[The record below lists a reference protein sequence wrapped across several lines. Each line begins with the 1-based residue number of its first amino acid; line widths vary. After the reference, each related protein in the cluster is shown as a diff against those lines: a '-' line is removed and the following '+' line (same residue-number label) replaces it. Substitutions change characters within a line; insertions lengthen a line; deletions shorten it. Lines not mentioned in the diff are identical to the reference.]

1 MADVLEIWK
10 SSLAEAQKILSEFLS
25 NPDQM
30 RKCELF
36 TQKIV
41 ETYRNNGNIFICGN
55 GGSHCDAMHFAEE
68 LTGKYR
74 LERRPLGALAL
85 GDPSHVTCVGND
97 YGFEHVF
104 SRQLAALGR
113 RGDLLIGLS
122 TSGNSKNVGLA
133 FEAAQERGIRTVAL
147 LGRDGGWLK
156 EKAEHVIIVPAK
168 TSDRVQEMH
177 IKILHTVI
185 EAAEWELFPASF

>member
-1 MADVLEIWK
+1 MMGTTENWK
-10 SSLAEAQKILSEFLS
+10 NALQEAHKILSDFMG
-25 NPDQM
+25 NPAQIE
-30 RKCELF
+30 KCTAF
-36 TQKIV
+36 TNKIV
-41 ETYRNNGNIFICGN
+41 ETYKNNGNIFICGN

-68 LTGKYR
+68 LTGRNR
-74 LERRPLGALAL
+74 LDRRPLGALAL
-85 GDPSHVTCVGND
+85 GDPSHLTCVGND

-104 SRQLAALGR
+104 ARQFAALAR

-133 FEAAQERGIRTVAL
+133 FEAAKERDIFTVAL

-156 EKAEHVIIVPAK
+156 DKADLVIIIPAR

-177 IKILHTVI
+177 IKLLHTVI
-185 EAAEWELFPASF
+185 DTAERELFPASL

>member
-104 SRQLAALGR
+104 SRQLAALAR

-133 FEAAQERGIRTVAL
+133 LEAAQERGIRTVAL

>member
-104 SRQLAALGR
+104 SRQLAALAR

-133 FEAAQERGIRTVAL
+133 FETAQERGIRTVAL